1 MRVADFIKAV
11 SKQMPMHVERA
22 ECNDGWTK
30 TMDIVPLLGFK
41 TLAGVRGPIARIV
54 KAGFAEER
62 RVKHHR
68 LIYRLSPKFKTW
80 PKALEAALAL
90 EEFKS
95 PDGWVTLTQYAR
107 KKRRT
112 VRGLQY
118 RIDGMDIARK
128 VFRTP
133 RPVPHYRKAD
143 LDRILRKAS

>member
-41 TLAGVRGPIARIV
+41 TLAGIRGPLARMV
-54 KAGFAEER
+54 KAGFAEQR
-62 RVKHHR
+62 RIRHNR
-68 LIYRLSPKFKTW
+68 LAYRLSPRFKTW
-80 PKALEAALAL
+80 TKAHEAALAL
-90 EEFKS
+90 EAFKA
-95 PDGWVTLTQYAR
+95 PEGWMTLTQYAR
-107 KKRRT
+107 KNRRT
-112 VRGLQY
+112 VRGIQY
-118 RIDGMDIARK
+118 RIDGTDIDRK

-143 LDRILRKAS
+143 LDRILGKAS

>member
-41 TLAGVRGPIARIV
+41 TLAGIRGPLARMV
-54 KAGFAEER
+54 KAGFAEQR
-62 RVKHHR
+62 RIKHNR
-68 LIYRLSPKFKTW
+68 LAYRLSPRFKTW
-80 PKALEAALAL
+80 TKAHEAALAL
-90 EEFKS
+90 EAFKA
-95 PDGWVTLTQYAR
+95 PEGWMTLTQYAR
-107 KKRRT
+107 KNRRT
-112 VRGLQY
+112 VRGIQY
-118 RIDGMDIARK
+118 RIDGMDIDRK

-143 LDRILRKAS
+143 LDRILGKAS

>member
-1 MRVADFIKAV
+1 MKRFDAHALLAALKDE
-11 SKQMPMHVERA
+11 PREDL
-22 ECNDGWTK
+22 DGWTK

-41 TLAGVRGPIARIV
+41 TLAGIRGPLARMV
-54 KAGFAEER
+54 KAGFAEQR
-62 RVKHHR
+62 RIKHNR
-68 LIYRLSPKFKTW
+68 LMYRLSPRFKTW
-80 PKALEAALAL
+80 LKALEAALAL

-95 PDGWVTLTQYAR
+95 PEGWVTLTQYAR

-118 RIDGMDIARK
+118 RIDGMAIARK

-143 LDRILRKAS
+143 LDRILSKAS

>member
-41 TLAGVRGPIARIV
+41 TLAGIRGPLARMV
-54 KAGFAEER
+54 KAGFAEQR
-62 RVKHHR
+62 RIRHNR
-68 LIYRLSPKFKTW
+68 LAYRLSPRFKTW
-80 PKALEAALAL
+80 TKAHEAALAL
-90 EEFKS
+90 EAFKA
-95 PDGWVTLTQYAR
+95 PEGWLTLTQYAR
-107 KKRRT
+107 KNRRT
-112 VRGLQY
+112 VRGIQY
-118 RIDGMDIARK
+118 RIDGTDIDRK

-143 LDRILRKAS
+143 LDRILRKAT